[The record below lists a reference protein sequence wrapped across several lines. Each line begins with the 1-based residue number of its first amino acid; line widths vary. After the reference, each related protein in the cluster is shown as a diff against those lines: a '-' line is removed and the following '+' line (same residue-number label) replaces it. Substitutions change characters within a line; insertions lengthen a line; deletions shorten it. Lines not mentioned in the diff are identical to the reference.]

1 MNTSLPIET
10 RTDTGKGVARKLR
23 AEGRVPAIIYR
34 GGGEAREVAV
44 DPAKLLE
51 IFRKTRNANT
61 VLELDLDG
69 ETIRAIVKDAQR
81 HPVSRDILHVDFF
94 AVTDGEPVVVMVPL
108 EPFGRP
114 AGAQQGGR
122 LEIIRR
128 DLKVRCTWD
137 RIPATLRVDV
147 SPLEVGDMRKASQ
160 IPMPEGVEH
169 IYDTDFNV
177 LRLVGKRGGGKKK
190 A

>member
-1 MNTSLPIET
+1 MISSLPIET
-10 RTDTGKGVARKLR
+10 RTDSGKGVARKLR
-23 AEGRVPAIIYR
+23 NEGRVPAVIYR
-34 GGGEAREVAV
+34 GGGEARQVAV
-44 DPAKLLE
+44 DPVKLLD

-94 AVTDGEPVVVMVPL
+94 AVTDGEPVVVKVPI
-108 EPFGRP
+108 EAVGRP

-122 LEIIRR
+122 LELIRR
-128 DLKVRCTWD
+128 ELKVRCTWD
-137 RIPATLRVDV
+137 RIPATIPVDV
-147 SPLEVGDMRKASQ
+147 SPMNVGDMRRATQ

-169 IYDTDFNV
+169 LYESDFNV
-177 LRLVGKRGGGKKK
+177 MRLVGKRGGGKK
-190 A
+190 